1 MLTQLLTIDIEKDA
15 QTFYL
20 LRFFKNPL
28 KIFKKGMDP
37 VAMMETVVGLMR
49 TMKAFGYDVEEEL
62 FKDHKKYKHH
72 HKIKGYREAIQ

>member
-1 MLTQLLTIDIEKDA
+1 
-15 QTFYL
+15 
-20 LRFFKNPL
+20 
-28 KIFKKGMDP
+28 MDP